1 MPLIMTK
8 FTRCI
13 ALLMAFYVAIAL
25 QTVSAQSV
33 LDPNDP
39 VITYDSTKP
48 PVQPPDGQI
57 GKWVRTVRMSWN
69 TDMYKAYI
77 YKGLAFRLHF
87 PKTYNP
93 TANDGKKYPI
103 MLFFHGHGE

>member
-1 MPLIMTK
+1 MRK

-25 QTVSAQSV
+25 QTASAQSV

-48 PVQPPDGQI
+48 PVQPPGPPAAQLEPVQRPLGDPPAPSHRGPLVDE
-57 GKWVRTVRMSWN
+57 VRRERGDAHQRVS
-69 TDMYKAYI
+69 
-77 YKGLAFRLHF
+77 
-87 PKTYNP
+87 
-93 TANDGKKYPI
+93 
-103 MLFFHGHGE
+103 E